1 MPRTYEKS
9 LLLDIGRMY
18 FSPENIVRLLD
29 LMHENDMH
37 ALLLHFSEDMGVGKA
52 YICMILNGRRTPPNA
67 EERLYEAFDNALK
80 KREGSA

>member
-1 MPRTYEKS
+1 MSERYRRMNPPAWTGKLIGKMHNAGVTYDE
-9 LLLDIGRMY
+9 I
-18 FSPENIVRLLD
+18 
-29 LMHENDMH
+29 
-37 ALLLHFSEDMGVGKA
+37 AEDMGVGKA